1 MEVTPVE
8 DVRGVEAGREGIL
21 LNEEMGP
28 NEGLGAAS
36 GVAD

>member
-1 MEVTPVE
+1 VTPVGDE
-8 DVRGVEAGREGIL
+8 RGVEAGREGVL

-28 NEGLGAAS
+28 NEGIGAES

>member
-1 MEVTPVE
+1 MVVTPVE
-8 DVRGVEAGREGIL
+8 DVSGVEAGREGVL

-36 GVAD
+36 GVSD

>member
-1 MEVTPVE
+1 MEVAPVE
-8 DVRGVEAGREGIL
+8 DVRGVEAGRGGVL

-28 NEGLGAAS
+28 NEGLGAGS